1 MQNDRYDIVVI
12 GAGINGVGVAQAA
25 AAMGYRCLL
34 LEKNA
39 QPGLETSSRSSK
51 LIHGGLRYLE
61 SFEWSL
67 VRESLQERE
76 LLLKLA
82 PELVTLQTFN
92 IPVYSGTS
100 RSRVALHTG
109 LSLYA
114 LLSGL
119 QPHSLY
125 HRLKPAYWDR
135 LEGLT
140 TQNLKAVFQYQ
151 DAQTDDQ
158 ALTRAVL
165 ASAISLGAEYQCN
178 AEMLQA
184 TMLDQQLIIRYRQ
197 NHTEK
202 EISSRVMVNASGP
215 WVYSLNQR
223 ISPQSQMQQPE
234 LVQGAHLVLNASIQ
248 QAFYMEATQDR
259 RAVFLLP
266 WKGKALLGTT
276 ENSYHGN
283 PSTVTVLE
291 QEKNYLLNI
300 YRQYFPGR
308 DTQIIAEMAGLRV
321 LPASAKAAFK
331 RSRDIVLETDRRY
344 QPRVISMLGG
354 KLTVYR
360 TTALKVMQLLQPSL
374 PASKAIA
381 DTAQLT
387 ISPVDSL

>member
-202 EISSRVMVNASGP
+202 N
-215 WVYSLNQR
+215 
-223 ISPQSQMQQPE
+223 
-234 LVQGAHLVLNASIQ
+234 
-248 QAFYMEATQDR
+248 
-259 RAVFLLP
+259 
-266 WKGKALLGTT
+266 
-276 ENSYHGN
+276 
-283 PSTVTVLE
+283 
-291 QEKNYLLNI
+291 
-300 YRQYFPGR
+300 
-308 DTQIIAEMAGLRV
+308 
-321 LPASAKAAFK
+321 
-331 RSRDIVLETDRRY
+331 
-344 QPRVISMLGG
+344 
-354 KLTVYR
+354 
-360 TTALKVMQLLQPSL
+360 
-374 PASKAIA
+374 
-381 DTAQLT
+381 
-387 ISPVDSL
+387 